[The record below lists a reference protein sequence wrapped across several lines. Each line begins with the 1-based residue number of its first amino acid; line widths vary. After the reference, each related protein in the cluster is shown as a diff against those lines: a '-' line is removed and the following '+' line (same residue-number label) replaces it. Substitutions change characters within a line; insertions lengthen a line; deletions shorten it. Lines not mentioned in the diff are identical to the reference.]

1 MNDTTCIVLKKYFV
15 SRIILIHLLFVFFQT
30 IYSLS
35 IEQCRAKF
43 NEMLPEIPHL
53 SHGPQCQVAQ
63 YFDLLLQE
71 DLSAHQTSPDL
82 LGSRQMSY

>member
-1 MNDTTCIVLKKYFV
+1 MNDTTCIILKKYFV

-43 NEMLPEIPHL
+43 NEMLVTEKNPSFEPRATM
-53 SHGPQCQVAQ
+53 SGGPV
-63 YFDLLLQE
+63 L
-71 DLSAHQTSPDL
+71 
-82 LGSRQMSY
+82 